1 MEGVSASSSGVDN
14 KQVVKRKHTTLT
26 LAQKVRI
33 IEEFE
38 AGNGSHEILGKRF
51 GVGASSVGR
60 FLKNKESIR
69 MKLEKFR
76 EHGVENRKTM
86 KEQNFPLLEEAL
98 YLWVLQ
104 QREANII
111 VTLDVIKA
119 KAEQL
124 FQCFQDL
131 GVYLDLTF
139 LISDGW
145 VRRFK
150 QRFGLRVLVVAGE
163 KASADKEAYL
173 KFKEVLMKK
182 VLEMNVT
189 KAQIFNADES
199 ALFTKLMASRTIA
212 LWDETVASGR
222 KLNKTRFTFMPCSNM
237 DGSLK
242 MKLMFIGVAE
252 NPRGFPRGFQ
262 QSLPVSYYNSKKA
275 WMTRQL
281 FRTWFYDEFIPA
293 VRKFSAEHDLEPS
306 ALLVLDNCT
315 AHYDGCDDL
324 KSDDGLIQVMYLPPN
339 VTAECQPMD
348 QSVINAIKTRY
359 KRKLMLKLV
368 LENEDLP
375 LEQRLK
381 NVSLRQSIDWIAEA
395 WDEISQVTIEN
406 SWKKLFDEFPGCE
419 WSMSEQAEDLFAD
432 FKSLVASIDGIAGT
446 NTTDEQIQLW
456 LEDRV
461 VDSNGT
467 TVSITSEV
475 FRDEE
480 IVSAVLNKADD
491 LTFTEEE
498 WLDTTPEALNGSA
511 LATENEE
518 PEDIDFPTAMKS
530 LDNVIQFV
538 QNNPAQTLKLKTLR
552 TELLEAE
559 WKRRNL

>member
-1 MEGVSASSSGVDN
+1 
-14 KQVVKRKHTTLT
+14 
-26 LAQKVRI
+26 
-33 IEEFE
+33 
-38 AGNGSHEILGKRF
+38 
-51 GVGASSVGR
+51 
-60 FLKNKESIR
+60 
-69 MKLEKFR
+69 
-76 EHGVENRKTM
+76 
-86 KEQNFPLLEEAL
+86 
-98 YLWVLQ
+98 
-104 QREANII
+104 
-111 VTLDVIKA
+111 
-119 KAEQL
+119 
-124 FQCFQDL
+124 
-131 GVYLDLTF
+131 
-139 LISDGW
+139 
-145 VRRFK
+145 
-150 QRFGLRVLVVAGE
+150 
-163 KASADKEAYL
+163 
-173 KFKEVLMKK
+173 
-182 VLEMNVT
+182 
-189 KAQIFNADES
+189 
-199 ALFTKLMASRTIA
+199 
-212 LWDETVASGR
+212 
-222 KLNKTRFTFMPCSNM
+222 
-237 DGSLK
+237 
-242 MKLMFIGVAE
+242 
-252 NPRGFPRGFQ
+252 
-262 QSLPVSYYNSKKA
+262 
-275 WMTRQL
+275 MTRQL

-293 VRKFSAEHDLEPS
+293 VRKHDLEPS

>member
-38 AGNGSHEILGKRF
+38 AGNGSHEMLGKRF
-51 GVGASSVGR
+51 GVRASSVGR

-86 KEQNFPLLEEAL
+86 KEQNFPLMEEAL

-131 GVYLDLTF
+131 GVYLDLAF

-150 QRFGLRVLVVAGE
+150 QRFGLR
-163 KASADKEAYL
+163 SAHE
-173 KFKEVLMKK
+173 E
-182 VLEMNVT
+182 
-189 KAQIFNADES
+189 I
-199 ALFTKLMASRTIA
+199 
-212 LWDETVASGR
+212 ASGR

-375 LEQRLK
+375 LEQRVN